1 MEYEDNNPWEKLVL
15 LIAALICFV
24 LMTMVV
30 GCKQTEYVTVE
41 KVRIDTTYITKH
53 QRDSIKVHDSIY
65 VHEWTKGDTI
75 FVESRKWLTKYVEKE
90 VHDTIYQAKHDSIPV
105 PYPVIKEVPR
115 SLSWWQKTK
124 MYAGVVLLVIL
135 GGAAAFGLTKLLKKF
150 GII

>member
-1 MEYEDNNPWEKLVL
+1 MEYDENNPWEKLVL

-53 QRDSIKVHDSIY
+53 QRDSIYLHDSTY
-65 VHEWTKGDTI
+65 VEVKGDTVKI
-75 FVESRKWLTKYVEKE
+75 EKWHTKYIDLSRT
-90 VHDTIYQAKHDSIPV
+90 DTIVRIKVDSIPK
-105 PYPVIKEVPR
+105 PYPVIKEVPLP
-115 SLSWWQKTK
+115 LSWWQKTK

-135 GGAAAFGLTKLLKKF
+135 GGAAAFGITKLLKKF

>member
-15 LIAALICFV
+15 LIAALICFI
-24 LMTMVV
+24 LMTMVA

-53 QRDSIKVHDSIY
+53 QRDSIYLHDSTY
-65 VHEWTKGDTI
+65 VEVKGDTVKI
-75 FVESRKWLTKYVEKE
+75 QKWHTKYIDLSRT
-90 VHDTIYQAKHDSIPV
+90 DTIVRIKVDSIPK

-115 SLSWWQKTK
+115 PLTWWQKTK

>member
-1 MEYEDNNPWEKLVL
+1 MEYDENNPWEKLVL

-53 QRDSIKVHDSIY
+53 QRDSIYLHDSTY
-65 VHEWTKGDTI
+65 VEVKGDTVKI
-75 FVESRKWLTKYVEKE
+75 EKWHTKYIDLSRT
-90 VHDTIYQAKHDSIPV
+90 DTIVRIKVDSIPK

-115 SLSWWQKTK
+115 PLSWWQKTK

-135 GGAAAFGLTKLLKKF
+135 GGAAAFGITKLLKKF

>member
-1 MEYEDNNPWEKLVL
+1 MEYDENNPWEKLVL

-24 LMTMVV
+24 MMTMVA

-53 QRDSIKVHDSIY
+53 QRDSIYLHDSTY
-65 VHEWTKGDTI
+65 VEVKGDTVKI
-75 FVESRKWLTKYVEKE
+75 EKWHTKYIDLSRT
-90 VHDTIYQAKHDSIPV
+90 DTIVRIKVDSIPK

-115 SLSWWQKTK
+115 PLSWWQKTK

-150 GII
+150 RII

>member
-1 MEYEDNNPWEKLVL
+1 MEYDDNNPWEKLVL

-53 QRDSIKVHDSIY
+53 QRDSIYLHDSTY
-65 VHEWTKGDTI
+65 VEVKGDTVKI
-75 FVESRKWLTKYVEKE
+75 EKWHTKYIDLSRT
-90 VHDTIYQAKHDSIPV
+90 DTIVKIKVDSIPK

-115 SLSWWQKTK
+115 PLSWWQKTK

-150 GII
+150 GIL

>member
-1 MEYEDNNPWEKLVL
+1 MEYDENNPWEKLVL

-53 QRDSIKVHDSIY
+53 QRDSIYLHDSTY
-65 VHEWTKGDTI
+65 VEVKGDTVKI
-75 FVESRKWLTKYVEKE
+75 EKWHTKYIDLSRT
-90 VHDTIYQAKHDSIPV
+90 DTIVRIKVDSIPK

-115 SLSWWQKTK
+115 PLSWWQKTK

-135 GGAAAFGLTKLLKKF
+135 GGAAAFGITKLLKKF
-150 GII
+150 GIV

>member
-1 MEYEDNNPWEKLVL
+1 MEYDDNNPWEKLVL

-24 LMTMVV
+24 LMTMVA

-53 QRDSIKVHDSIY
+53 QRDSIYLHDSTY
-65 VHEWTKGDTI
+65 VEVKGDTVKI
-75 FVESRKWLTKYVEKE
+75 EKWHTKYIDLSRT
-90 VHDTIYQAKHDSIPV
+90 DTIVRIKVDSIPK

-115 SLSWWQKTK
+115 PLSWWQKTK

>member
-24 LMTMVV
+24 LMTMVA

-53 QRDSIKVHDSIY
+53 QRDSIYLHDSTY
-65 VHEWTKGDTI
+65 VEVKGDTVKI
-75 FVESRKWLTKYVEKE
+75 EKWHTKYIDLSRT
-90 VHDTIYQAKHDSIPV
+90 DTIVRIKVDSIPK

-115 SLSWWQKTK
+115 PLSWWQKTK

-135 GGAAAFGLTKLLKKF
+135 GGAAAFGITKLLKKF
-150 GII
+150 GIV